1 MCSNTSCR
9 PTDAQDYT
17 FRAFKVTS
25 QVATPGAESAVCDC
39 LVFPCGCDCTAPVFC
54 ILSNGRI
61 INVHYNDDDDDD
73 KVCQF
78 STTLTDAHYSMS
90 YRSPLATP
98 LTLIHLALLSK
109 GTAAS

>member
-1 MCSNTSCR
+1 M
-9 PTDAQDYT
+9 DAQDYT

-90 YRSPLATP
+90 YRSLASTGYASYPHSSRAAFQGYRCFVTP
-98 LTLIHLALLSK
+98 QS
-109 GTAAS
+109 